1 MKKIQ
6 IVIDTNIFI
15 SALKNDTGASFYLLS
30 LIALDVYELSIQ
42 MLKKRRKAM
51 KKSLFTC
58 FAAVIFLI
66 LPTLTIAVPTS
77 RTDQVQ
83 VINDVASPIPVYDVA
98 DKQPFQWS
106 VMNVDFDP
114 TQLGQSVSF
123 AVPAGKRLVIEYV
136 SGNAFVDIGDAVVF
150 SVSTTVNGVL
160 AHHKL
165 VLTPVGPSGGFA
177 KGYTAS
183 QSLILYADS
192 ETDVTIYVGNTL
204 GGRATMHASIS
215 GYLVHSD

>member
-1 MKKIQ
+1 
-6 IVIDTNIFI
+6 
-15 SALKNDTGASFYLLS
+15 
-30 LIALDVYELSIQ
+30 
-42 MLKKRRKAM
+42 M

>member
-1 MKKIQ
+1 
-6 IVIDTNIFI
+6 
-15 SALKNDTGASFYLLS
+15 
-30 LIALDVYELSIQ
+30 
-42 MLKKRRKAM
+42 M
-51 KKSLFTC
+51 KKSVLTFC
-58 FAAVIFLI
+58 FAVISLMI
-66 LPTLTIAVPTS
+66 IPTLTFSAPPEVKVDNVNVVNNENNP
-77 RTDQVQ
+77 V
-83 VINDVASPIPVYDVA
+83 PVYNVA

-106 VMNVDFDP
+106 VMNVDFAP

-123 AVPAGKRLVIEYV
+123 SVSAGKRLVIEYV
-136 SGNAFVDIGDAVVF
+136 SGNTFVDIGDAVVF

-160 AHHKL
+160 AHHQL

-183 QSLILYADS
+183 QSLILYADP

-215 GYLVHSD
+215 GYIVNSD